1 MQDSTTI
8 RQDQRFSLRLA
19 DLIGSSTE
27 VSRVERLGLQDESP
41 GNGTVVPGEQP
52 QLEDKK
58 ARQSDQIMLLKRWD
72 GPQL

>member
-1 MQDSTTI
+1 VQDSTTI

-52 QLEDKK
+52 RLEDKK